1 MKRSVWI
8 ILLLVSLLFSTG
20 IRAQAID
27 YSAQVTPLANH
38 QQPHLVST
46 CPGFL
51 PSRLVVNRQARVT
64 PGLPNTLRSYP
75 GGWAIGQIPGGGI
88 FTVLEGPQCTFGM
101 AWWRVNYRGQIGW
114 TAEGYGNTYWLEP
127 LGSCAVTLPPRLI
140 VGRWARV
147 TPGLPNL
154 LRSGPSTAYP
164 VLARL
169 PGGSVFLVLNGPQ
182 CSNGMA
188 WWQVSYQGA
197 VGWTAEGRGYTYWT
211 MPLG

>member
-1 MKRSVWI
+1 MKRVMI
-8 ILLLVSLLFSTG
+8 VLLLVSLLLTVGNS
-20 IRAQAID
+20 AQAKAD
-27 YSAQVTPLANH
+27 AARATHPDVPKQPVLA
-38 QQPHLVST
+38 LT

-51 PSRLVVNRQARVT
+51 PSRLVVGLQARVT
-64 PGLPNTLRSYP
+64 PGPSNTLRSHP
-75 GGWAIGQIPGGGI
+75 GGWAIGLMPGGAV
-88 FTVLEGPQCTFGM
+88 FSVLDGPQCVRGM
-101 AWWRVNYRGQIGW
+101 AWWRVNYLGQIGW

-127 LGSCAVTLPPRLI
+127 LNGCAITLPPRLM

-169 PGGSVFLVLNGPQ
+169 PGGSVFLVLNGPH

-211 MPLG
+211 TPLG